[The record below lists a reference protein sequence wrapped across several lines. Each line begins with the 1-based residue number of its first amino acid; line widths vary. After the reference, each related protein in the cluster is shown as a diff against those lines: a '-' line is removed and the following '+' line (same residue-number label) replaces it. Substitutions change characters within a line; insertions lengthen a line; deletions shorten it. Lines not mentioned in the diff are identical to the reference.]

1 MVAEI
6 DTYLERLTGLRGEVW
21 ETLDGLDAAALNWT
35 PLPNGTNSLLVLATH
50 SLGAEH
56 GWIAEVIGREP
67 KTRIRAN
74 EFLARGSGLDELR
87 ERFEATARESERIL
101 LGLSESDLNQTREG
115 TSGETVTVRWAIIH
129 IVEHYAEHLGQM
141 SLTRQLWGSKNYA

>member
-1 MVAEI
+1 MNGEI
-6 DTYLERLTGLRGEVW
+6 ETYLARLTGLRSEVW
-21 ETLDGLDAAALNWT
+21 ETLEDLDTAALNWT
-35 PLPNGTNSLLVLATH
+35 PLPEGTNSLLVLATH

-56 GWIAEVIGREP
+56 GWIAEVVGREP

-74 EFLARGSGLDELR
+74 EFRARGSGLEQLR

-101 LGLSESDLNQTREG
+101 SGLNESDLNETREG

-129 IVEHYAEHLGQM
+129 VIEHYAEHLGQM
-141 SLTRQLWGSKNYA
+141 SLTRQLWGSKNNA